1 MAEPVR
7 KPIDSDLLDE
17 EPGITLERWV
27 ERPGG
32 RMELVSMPLTPELFL
47 NPQVGDKMTQGKRHL
62 DTARWIAERLED
74 FFRPELGVLVTM
86 DMKHLFGPGLDQ
98 PSPDISVIRGVR
110 NRDADRESFDVIVE
124 GVRPC
129 LIIEIV
135 SPLSSR
141 IRKTDLEDKVTLY
154 RRVGIQE
161 YLILDCRR
169 RDRRFQLIGYR
180 LSPSG
185 YQPIKADDADPLVV
199 LVRPVERHMR
209 DGIGL
214 SVPVLMFEYPS
225 GRPIPTREE
234 KAIAEAQARKM
245 AEEKARAAEEKVIA
259 ESQARK
265 AAEEMAVIE
274 AQARKAAEK
283 KAREAGDEISRLRA
297 EIDRLRRS

>member
-7 KPIDSDLLDE
+7 KSIDSGLLDE

-110 NRDADRESFDVIVE
+110 NRDADRESFDAIAE

-185 YQPIKADDADPLVV
+185 YQPIKADDEGRLLSETTGLWFQVAP
-199 LVRPVERHMR
+199 
-209 DGIGL
+209 DGD
-214 SVPVLMFEYPS
+214 PVLMFEYPS

-274 AQARKAAEK
+274 AQARRAAEK

-297 EIDRLRRS
+297 EIDRLRKS